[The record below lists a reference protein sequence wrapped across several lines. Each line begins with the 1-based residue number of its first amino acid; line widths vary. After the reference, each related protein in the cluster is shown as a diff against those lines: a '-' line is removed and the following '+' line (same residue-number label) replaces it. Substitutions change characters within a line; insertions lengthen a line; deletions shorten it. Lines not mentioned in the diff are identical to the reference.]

1 MTAPTSLRHLTREA
15 HQQQRLKARVAA
27 WWHVERCPRDTERLQ
42 FHRAALPVGLRALL
56 TENLHTAPGPKA
68 PDRDD
73 TPTH

>member
-27 WWHVERCPRDTERLQ
+27 WWHVERCPRNTERSHA
-42 FHRAALPVGLRALL
+42 HRVGLPLGLRALL
-56 TENLHTAPGPKA
+56 AEKIHASASPAAK
-68 PDRDD
+68 DRDD